1 MTMMRNGRLHLFYR
15 DERGALGGFV
25 PDMVAGILAAY
36 GLVIITAIFG
46 VLLKAFVVSVMTIN
60 FAHAY
65 SMTQLGI
72 DPATNVSY
80 GTEAAQSF
88 ATILPVTNSTSD
100 VVSTPP
106 TIGQEATSGD
116 LALFLGPD
124 PSNGG
129 FDRLTV
135 DYALQLPISI
145 PTWNGTAWT
154 SVTPAPIQLFYSLD
168 FYQEW

>member
-1 MTMMRNGRLHLFYR
+1 MRKSWWRCFVK

-36 GLVIITAIFG
+36 GLVIIMAIFG
-46 VLLKAFVVSVMTIN
+46 VLLKAFVASVMVIN

-72 DPATNVSY
+72 DPATGVSY
-80 GTEAAQSF
+80 STEAAQAF
-88 ATILPVTNSTSD
+88 ATMLPVTNSTSD

-106 TIGQEATSGD
+106 TIGQEVTAGD

-135 DYALQLPISI
+135 DYALELPISI
-145 PTWNGTAWT
+145 PVWNGAVWT
-154 SVTPAPIQLFYSLD
+154 SVAPAPIQLFYSLD

>member
-1 MTMMRNGRLHLFYR
+1 MRKSWWKCFVK

-36 GLVIITAIFG
+36 GLVIIMAIFG
-46 VLLKAFVVSVMTIN
+46 VLLKAFVASSMVIN

-65 SMTQLGI
+65 SMNQFGI

-80 GTEAAQSF
+80 SIEAAQEF
-88 ATILPVTNSTSD
+88 ATMLPVTNSTSD

-106 TIGQEATSGD
+106 TIGQETVSGD
-116 LALFLGPD
+116 LALYLGTD

-145 PTWNGTAWT
+145 PMWNGAVWT
-154 SVTPAPIQLFYSLD
+154 SVKPTPIQLFFSLD

>member
-1 MTMMRNGRLHLFYR
+1 MRKSWWKYFFK

-25 PDMVAGILAAY
+25 PDMAAGILAAY
-36 GLVIITAIFG
+36 VLVIIMAIFG

-80 GTEAAQSF
+80 STEAAQQF
-88 ATILPVTNSTSD
+88 ATILPVTNATSD

-106 TIGQEATSGD
+106 TIGQEVTAGD

-124 PSNGG
+124 PNNGG
-129 FDRLTV
+129 FDQLTV

-145 PTWNGTAWT
+145 PTWNGTVWT
-154 SVTPAPIQLFYSLD
+154 SVKPAPIQLFYSLD